1 MITQGHHSEGVGVV
15 FSFKINIS
23 CVSYSIIKCLKGV
36 ILLLQDLFT
45 LYFSDDYSSRDNIQ
59 LENVPKYDE
68 FAAVRL
74 LTW

>member
-1 MITQGHHSEGVGVV
+1 MWCVV

-36 ILLLQDLFT
+36 ILQDLFT
-45 LYFSDDYSSRDNIQ
+45 MYFSDDFWSRDNIQ
-59 LENVPKYDE
+59 LENVPKYDK
-68 FAAVRL
+68 FAAVQL